1 MGVALPQSSPDILAA
16 ADEISKQLTQQ
27 SGYQVTTE
35 ITDTYDLLLTEMKLG
50 HVQIAWLPPFTYMI
64 ARDKNYADVSLMT
77 DHFGVYSYGIQF
89 LANVDSNFTSYFDP
103 NQNSDTAP
111 SENALAQFG
120 GKRPCWVDLQSASG
134 YVVAKGL
141 LDEANVNTLDGV
153 ITQSHSALIR
163 ALYINGI
170 CDFGVTFAISG
181 DPRTAKSILTELPD
195 VMEKV
200 VVIWRSDAIIPNLNV
215 SFSRYIPGDIRQQV
229 TQALLDYS
237 KTEEGKAALTAFNQY
252 DITALKAVDDSYYD
266 SLRTVQVDSQVK
278 LSTLLGK

>member
-1 MGVALPQSSPDILAA
+1 
-16 ADEISKQLTQQ
+16 SKKLTQL

-64 ARDKNYADVSLMT
+64 ASDKNYADVALMT
-77 DHFGVYSYGIQF
+77 NHFGVYSYGIQF
-89 LANVDSNFTSYFDP
+89 LANVDSNFTPYFDP
-103 NQNSDTAP
+103 GQNSDTAA
-111 SENALAQFG
+111 SGDALKQFD

-181 DPRTAKSILTELPD
+181 DPRTAESILTELPD

-200 VVIWRSDAIIPNLNV
+200 AVIWRSDAIIPNLNV
-215 SFSRYIPGDIRQQV
+215 TFSPFIPGAIRQEV

-237 KTEEGKAALTAFNQY
+237 KTVEGKAALTTFNQY
-252 DITALKAVDDSYYD
+252 DISELKVVDDSYYD
-266 SLRTVQVDSQVK
+266 VLRTVQVDSQVK